1 MHKSTDYELLLEIQ
15 LGSHADFAELVER
28 HHKRFYRLAFRYLN
42 QKELAEDI
50 VQEAFVQLWENPKS
64 YRPEK
69 SQFTTWFYRIIIN
82 KCLDLQKRK
91 NPIPLKIEADILDE
105 NSIKQE
111 QSLIE
116 IEQKTWLEAAIY
128 QLPDSQKTALNLC
141 FYNELS
147 NQQAATIMGV
157 SLKSLQSLI
166 MRAKTKL
173 KKQYQTDMENHNE
186 TRK

>member
-28 HHKRFYRLAFRYLN
+28 HHQRFYRLAFRYLN

-50 VQEAFVQLWENPKS
+50 VQEAFIQLWENPQS
-64 YRPEK
+64 YRPDK

-82 KCLDLQKRK
+82 KCLDYQKRK
-91 NPIPLKIEADILDE
+91 KLISLKVESDVIDE
-105 NSIKQE
+105 SNIKQE

-116 IEQKTWLEAAIY
+116 IEQNNWLEEAMN

-141 FYNELS
+141 FYDELS
-147 NQQAATIMGV
+147 NKQAATIMGV
-157 SLKSLQSLI
+157 SLKALQSLI

-173 KKQYQTDMENHNE
+173 KKQYQIDMESNHE